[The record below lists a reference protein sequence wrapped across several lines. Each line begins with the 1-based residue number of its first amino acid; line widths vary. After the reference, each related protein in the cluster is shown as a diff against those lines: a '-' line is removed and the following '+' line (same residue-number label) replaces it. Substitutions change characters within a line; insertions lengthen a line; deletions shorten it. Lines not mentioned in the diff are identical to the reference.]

1 MRDSLNVPAN
11 LLAGFLLVMARMGG
25 IMTFLP
31 IPGLKSGPAAA
42 RIVFSVT
49 SAFLMFPV
57 WAKARGPLAQPEN
70 FFAGIVSEAL
80 LGIAIGLAISYLF
93 EILTLAAQSLSLQ
106 AGYGYAT
113 TIDPTTDA
121 DAGFLVVVAQLIG
134 GLLFFAL
141 GLDRRVL
148 AIVGRSFEMAP
159 PGYFAFSRS
168 LTEGLIEAAASIFST
183 GLRLALPVI
192 ALLAM
197 TDIALA
203 LVGRLNSHLQVTT
216 MSFPIKM
223 VAGLGLLAWIATL
236 IPTVLQQAAEPL
248 LNLVEQIALGTGR

>member
-1 MRDSLNVPAN
+1 MRDSLDLPAN

-31 IPGLKSGPAAA
+31 IPGLKSGPDAA

-49 SAFLMFPV
+49 SAFLMFPQ
-57 WAKARGPLAQPEN
+57 WAKARGPIVDSSH
-70 FFAGIVSEAL
+70 FFAGIVSEAM
-80 LGIAIGLAISYLF
+80 LGIAIGLAMSYLF
-93 EILTLAAQSLSLQ
+93 EILTMAAQSLSLQ

-121 DAGFLVVVAQLIG
+121 DAGFLVVVAQLLA

-148 AIVGRSFEMAP
+148 AIVGRSFATAP
-159 PGYFAFSRS
+159 PGSLAFSPS
-168 LTEGLIEAAASIFST
+168 AAEGLAESAAIIFST

-197 TDIALA
+197 ADISLA
-203 LVGRLNSHLQVTT
+203 LLGRLNSHLQVTA

-223 VAGLGLLAWIATL
+223 MAALALLAGIATL

-248 LNLVEQIALGTGR
+248 LRLTEQIALGPGR